1 MSSTPPLKVGVIL
14 PSQATQLLDVGP
26 IDLLGMLAPEWLR
39 SIGLPEEMIAHTP
52 RFEFH
57 FVNETGESPNQMTGG
72 FRLAVTVNSRPLPSL
87 FSFSSIY
94 HLFFF
99 FFFFFFF

>member
-14 PSQATQLLDVGP
+14 SSQATQLLDVGP

-39 SIGLPEEMIAHTP
+39 SIGLPEEMIAHAP

-57 FVNETGESPNQMTGG
+57 FVNETGESPNQMTAG
-72 FRLAVTVNSRPLPSL
+72 FRLAVTVKLPSSP
-87 FSFSSIY
+87 FSLLIQL
-94 HLFFF
+94 HLRSVFF
-99 FFFFFFF
+99 